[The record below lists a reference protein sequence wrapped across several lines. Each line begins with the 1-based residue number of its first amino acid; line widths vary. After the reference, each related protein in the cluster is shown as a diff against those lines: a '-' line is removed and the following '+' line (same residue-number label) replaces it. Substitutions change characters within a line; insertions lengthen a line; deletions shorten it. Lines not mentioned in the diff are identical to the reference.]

1 MDDVFLS
8 NFHEEIPA
16 NPRILGRKSSMGE
29 FSGCHVWFPQV
40 TVYID
45 QEDIIL
51 AYASEQ
57 INNLMIE
64 RWNHK

>member
-16 NPRILGRKSSMGE
+16 NPRILGRTSSMGE

-51 AYASEQ
+51 AMRV
-57 INNLMIE
+57 N
-64 RWNHK
+64 K

>member
-1 MDDVFLS
+1 
-8 NFHEEIPA
+8 
-16 NPRILGRKSSMGE
+16 MGE